1 MQYRELGDTGLN
13 VSAVGFGVWTV
24 STTMWGIEDDAFGV
38 HLLRRAYDLGVT
50 FYDTADVYGDGK
62 GETLLADALG
72 THRDDIVIATKFGYD
87 FYTHPG
93 LQPGQRERPHD
104 WTPAYIRKACEES
117 LHRLNTDR
125 IDLYQ
130 MHNPRVEALALDD
143 MFDTLEALKAEGKI
157 RAYGAALGPALL
169 PDRQVDEGLYCIEKR
184 HATIQII
191 YNMLEQVLGEPLCPF
206 AAQHHTGVIV
216 RVPHSSDLLLGRI
229 TEDTEFSP
237 NDHRRFRVTTDAAKQ
252 KWQMD
257 GLKKIAKLSF
267 LTQGTG
273 RTLGQVAIQFLLAQ
287 PALASALPNIYDEAL
302 LEELAAASDTP
313 PLTLEELA
321 QIADLYTHDFYLNP
335 SLDTANAEPVLA

>member
-1 MQYRELGDTGLN
+1 MQYRTLGDTGLT

-24 STTMWGIEDDAFGV
+24 STTMWGIEDDAFGL
-38 HLLRRAYDLGVT
+38 HLLRRAFDLGVT

-72 THRDDIVIATKFGYD
+72 NRRDEIVIATKFGYD

-104 WTPAYIRKACEES
+104 WSPAYIRKACEES
-117 LHRLNTDR
+117 LRRLNTDR

-130 MHNPRVEALALDD
+130 LHNPRVNDLARDD
-143 MFDTLEALKAEGKI
+143 TFATLEELKAEGKI

-169 PDRQVDEGLYCIEKR
+169 PDRQVDEGLYTIEKR

-206 AAQHHTGVIV
+206 AAQHGTGIIV
-216 RVPHSSDLLLGRI
+216 RVPHSSDLLLGRVDN
-229 TEDTEFSP
+229 DTEFAP
-237 NDHRRFRVTTDAAKQ
+237 NDHRRFRVTTDEAK
-252 KWQMD
+252 KRWQLD
-257 GLKKIAKLSF
+257 GVKKIAQLRF

-287 PALASALPNIYDEAL
+287 PALASALPNIYDEPL

-313 PLTLEELA
+313 PLTSKELA
-321 QIADLYTHDFYLNP
+321 HISDLYARNFD
-335 SLDTANAEPVLA
+335 LAA